1 MPSESGR
8 ADMTKKPYASPVI
21 TNFGSVRALTR
32 GVGGS
37 NADAGQ
43 QNNTKLGAG

>member
-1 MPSESGR
+1 MRSESGHT
-8 ADMTKKPYASPVI
+8 DMTKKPYASPKI

-37 NADAGQ
+37 NPDGGQ
-43 QNNTKLGAG
+43 AAPTKRGGG